1 MTTTE
6 NSPIPKSSTLWT
18 RIRRRWGV
26 LAIVALVLLGVFWRT
41 LAGPWT
47 LFYAIENRNRTLA
60 QVALTLFVSP
70 NVITSDGYTALAAS
84 ALCRPDFVRMLIDKG
99 ADPRAGG
106 RFAPLLMVSS
116 LDVCPSAGQIIDTLV
131 EAGLKVE
138 TCAGGISVLENTVAP
153 ETVDALLRHGVDPNN
168 LCSPSGHSPL
178 FNAVE
183 RPAILKLLLDHGA
196 RILPDDRT
204 KLTPLHTAAA
214 LGRKAYQTQNPQR
227 FESVEILLAHGAD
240 INAVSNE
247 EKTPL
252 DGAYEQGDKE
262 MADLLIK
269 HGAKAKN
276 HKSLEEASDARDT
289 ENEYN
294 ELFRVAEG
302 VRKGPACSLHIQGD
316 SEAVMEEGPNWSIV
330 RGTVAEVQVNCRAG
344 GYFHYAVVGMGSPV
358 PKALNMPL
366 SSGTASSAKI
376 EFDKAWYHGV
386 MHWYYSR
393 ERITNLVS
401 ALNKG
406 TATHFAVRNVTVGE

>member
-1 MTTTE
+1 MM
-6 NSPIPKSSTLWT
+6 
-18 RIRRRWGV
+18 R
-26 LAIVALVLLGVFWRT
+26 LL
-41 LAGPWT
+41 L
-47 LFYAIENRNRTLA
+47 E
-60 QVALTLFVSP
+60 
-70 NVITSDGYTALAAS
+70 
-84 ALCRPDFVRMLIDKG
+84 KG
-99 ADPRAGG
+99 ADPRAGLIPPMQIASTLHDCKVG
-106 RFAPLLMVSS
+106 E
-116 LDVCPSAGQIIDTLV
+116 QIIDMLADAGVSVPTCVRGVSVFDEIRRV
-131 EAGLKVE
+131 EIAE
-138 TCAGGISVLENTVAP
+138 
-153 ETVDALLRHGVDPNN
+153 ALLRHGADPNKI
-168 LCSPSGHSPL
+168 CPDSHSPL

-183 RPAILKLLLDHGA
+183 NPRALKLLLDHGA
-196 RILPDDRT
+196 KILPDERT

-247 EKTPL
+247 GKTPL

-269 HGAKAKN
+269 HGGKAKK
-276 HKSLEEASDARDT
+276 HKSLEEGADARDT

-316 SEAVMEEGPNWSIV
+316 SQAVMEEGPNWSIV
-330 RGTVAEVQVNCRAG
+330 RGTVAEVQVNCRAS

-358 PKALNMPL
+358 PKGLNMPL
-366 SSGTASSAKI
+366 SSGTPSSAKI
-376 EFDKAWYHGV
+376 EFDKPWYHGV

-393 ERITNLVS
+393 ERVTNLVS
-401 ALNKG
+401 ALNRG